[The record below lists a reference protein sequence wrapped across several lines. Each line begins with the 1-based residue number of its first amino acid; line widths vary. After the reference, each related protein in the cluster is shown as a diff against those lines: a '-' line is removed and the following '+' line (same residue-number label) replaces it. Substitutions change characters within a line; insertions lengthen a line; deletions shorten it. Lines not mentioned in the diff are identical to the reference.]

1 MLKFAGLYL
10 DELNKKMNEISFKE
24 RYKYVVNSAG
34 YVKPIEINKDTNFQQ
49 YVEINDKNELTGYLE
64 VFVDYMNKTFFI
76 DFAVSFIEENNYE
89 FIKDIYKLVEMY
101 FINNK
106 DIAKIQWGATTS
118 NPIKKSYD
126 KIYKRFDKNPK
137 YHCQYNIFYM
147 CFRTYDGKLLD
158 QCNYQIIK
166 INDYFNRDGFED

>member
-10 DELNKKMNEISFKE
+10 DELNKKIAEMSFKE
-24 RYKYVVNSAG
+24 RYKYVVGSNG
-34 YVKPIEINKDTNFQQ
+34 YSKIIEINKDGSMQQ
-49 YVEINDKNELTGYLE
+49 FVEINENNEVTGYLE
-64 VFVDYMNKTFFI
+64 VLIDYQCKTFYI
-76 DFAVSFIEENNYE
+76 DFAVSFIDENNYQ
-89 FIKDIYKLVEMY
+89 FIKDIYKLVTEQ

-106 DIAKIQWGATTS
+106 DIAKLQWGATTS

-126 KIYKRFDKNPK
+126 KIYERFEKNPK

-166 INDYFNRDGFED
+166 INDYFNRDGFKD